1 MMNPWDQN
9 GIFKRPLAGSLPK
22 PPATTAHDLRRL
34 AQYILSAAHQLEF
47 NRLSPDAISLLGE
60 WYKAAECLRG
70 MTGEFPG
77 SCADTATKRALGMLE
92 KPQLAKDAA
101 AEECE
106 ALLSGSDRMKEIL
119 ADADCAE
126 AAACIT
132 RDVIAAYHTALE
144 RGQS

>member
-1 MMNPWDQN
+1 MRIWDMPGGVVQH
-9 GIFKRPLAGSLPK
+9 PSQPK
-22 PPATTAHDLRRL
+22 VTARDLRRL

-106 ALLSGSDRMKEIL
+106 ALLSGSDRMQEML
-119 ADADCAE
+119 ADADWAE

-132 RDVIAAYHTALE
+132 RDVIAAYHVALV
-144 RGQS
+144 RGQE

>member
-1 MMNPWDQN
+1 MK
-9 GIFKRPLAGSLPK
+9 IASIRPK
-22 PPATTAHDLRRL
+22 PPATTATDLRRL

-77 SCADTATKRALGMLE
+77 SCADKATQRALGMLE

-106 ALLSGSDRMKEIL
+106 ALLSGSDRMQEML
-119 ADADCAE
+119 ADADWSE

-132 RDVIAAYHTALE
+132 RDVIAAYHAALE
-144 RGQS
+144 MGQG